1 VEVSDGFSSLPI
13 QLPRE
18 PPSKSQGARVRLPP
32 LHGSSS
38 QPLFGSDPEHEVLID
53 EWVAL
58 FSRKYGRT
66 VSREEARQ
74 MTERLVALFKLLM
87 EWNNVAE
94 SRNTT

>member
-1 VEVSDGFSSLPI
+1 MEASDGFSSRPI

-18 PPSKSQGARVRLPP
+18 PPSKSRGPESGPSLY
-32 LHGSSS
+32 GSSP

-94 SRNTT
+94 SPNKT

>member
-1 VEVSDGFSSLPI
+1 MRRRNDDRGVKLW
-13 QLPRE
+13 
-18 PPSKSQGARVRLPP
+18 PPFFEGTGHRSVPP

-66 VSREEARQ
+66 IQER
-74 MTERLVALFKLLM
+74 RLV
-87 EWNNVAE
+87 
-94 SRNTT
+94 R